1 MIKLLNDRVRFG
13 GLVIEKIRAIL
24 AVLVMSFLL
33 VACANSA
40 QSTASAPS
48 KADFREYV
56 VYRID
61 DSRYITIRSKH
72 PCIVGQ
78 MDGQIFY
85 YDDSKNVRTLV
96 SFTGGE
102 NTGLYRGY
110 YAVRSSAN
118 YIAIPSRSESERR
131 GGLLHINYSRDG
143 GQTFQ
148 WLLLGGDSKD
158 YALIQDENYLYFTQF
173 DRNNPNDYSDRS
185 GFVLD
190 INRAMDPEISHY
202 DNAAMP
208 FARYG
213 KPIARRQI
221 PLTMKSPSGATH
233 WTCPTTSK
241 D

>member
-1 MIKLLNDRVRFG
+1 MIKLFNDRVRFG
-13 GLVIEKIRAIL
+13 GLVIEKIQAIL
-24 AVLVMSFLL
+24 AALAMPFLL

-85 YDDSKNVRTLV
+85 YDTRHNVRTMV

-110 YAVRSSAN
+110 YAVRSSSN
-118 YIAIPSRSESERR
+118 YIAIPSRSESETR
-131 GGLLHINYSRDG
+131 GGLLRINYSSDG
-143 GQTFQ
+143 GRTFQ
-148 WLLLGGDSKD
+148 WFLVGNDDRD
-158 YALIQDENYLYFTQF
+158 YVVIQDESDLYVTKVNR
-173 DRNNPNDYSDRS
+173 DDPASYSNRS
-185 GFVLD
+185 DFVLN
-190 INRAMDPEISHY
+190 INQDMNPVISHY
-202 DNAAMP
+202 SDTVPAMYH
-208 FARYG
+208 YG
-213 KPIARRQI
+213 KPVSRRQI
-221 PLTMKSPSGATH
+221 PLNMKSPSGATH
-233 WTCPTTSK
+233 WTCPATSK